1 MNDLLAPAGWSL
13 LALIGAM
20 TLLWGVSLPLRNSS
34 IVDIAWGPLF
44 LLQALVYLTATP
56 DGFIGRKLL
65 VTALVAAWSLRLA
78 THIGSRNLGKG
89 EDYRYATWRR
99 EAGGSWWW
107 RSYGKVFLLQGLL
120 AWVIGAPILAAQV
133 SGPDHFTLLDVAGAL
148 VWGIGFAFE
157 AVGDWQL
164 ARFRADPANKGRTMM
179 RGLWSL
185 TRHPNYFG
193 DATQWWGVFLVA
205 AAAGGWWSIFG
216 PAAMTWLIVRVSG
229 VGLLEQTI
237 AQRRP
242 DYAEYMRTTSA
253 FIPWFPRR

>member
-1 MNDLLAPAGWSL
+1 VNDLLAPAGWSL
-13 LALIGAM
+13 LALIGSL
-20 TLLWGVSLPLRNSS
+20 TLLWGLSLPLRNSS

-44 LLQALVYLTATP
+44 LIQALVYLAATP

-65 VTALVAAWSLRLA
+65 ITALVAIWSLRLA
-78 THIGSRNLGKG
+78 THIARRNLGKG

-133 SGPDHFTLLDVAGAL
+133 SGPDHVTLLDAAGAL
-148 VWGIGFAFE
+148 LWGIGFVFE
-157 AVGDWQL
+157 AVGDRQL
-164 ARFRADPANKGRTMM
+164 ARFKADPANKGRTMR
-179 RGLWSL
+179 RGLWSV

-193 DATQWWGVFLVA
+193 DATQWWGYYLVA

-229 VGLLEQTI
+229 VGLLEKTI

-253 FIPWFPRR
+253 FIPWFPRH

>member
-1 MNDLLAPAGWSL
+1 VNDLLAPAGWSL
-13 LALIGAM
+13 LALIGSM
-20 TLLWGVSLPLRNSS
+20 TLLWGISLPLRNSS

-44 LLQALVYLTATP
+44 LIQALVYLAVTP

-65 VTALVAAWSLRLA
+65 ITALVAIWSLRLA
-78 THIGSRNLGKG
+78 THIARRNLGKG

-133 SGPDHFTLLDVAGAL
+133 SGPDHVTLLDATGAL
-148 VWGIGFAFE
+148 LWGIGFVFE

-164 ARFRADPANKGRTMM
+164 ARFKADPANKGRTMQ

-193 DATQWWGVFLVA
+193 DATQWWGYYLVA

-229 VGLLEQTI
+229 VGLLEKTI